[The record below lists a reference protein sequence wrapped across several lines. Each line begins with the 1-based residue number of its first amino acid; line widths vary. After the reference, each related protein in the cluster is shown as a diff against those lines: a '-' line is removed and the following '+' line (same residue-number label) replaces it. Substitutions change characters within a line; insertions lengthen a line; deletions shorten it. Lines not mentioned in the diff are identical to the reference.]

1 MPKTKAESLAGV
13 TRDVLACS
21 SLLVSLMQHH
31 GTLDNGPVLFR

>member
-21 SLLVSLMQHH
+21 SLPVSLMQHH